1 MSNAARTHET
11 QSSGRRCN
19 TFEALRWPGENI
31 FSSVFRISQ
40 SQILVE
46 PRSLYL
52 GIMQLNNKE
61 LKSAALLQYEV
72 ARHLGCKQ
80 WVNEFR
86 KNCQCDLSDDWIDKN
101 LPSLDGRRLQTS
113 KRSASVYVA
122 ESSRDIRLRTEPNIN
137 IVRENAAED
146 RKEETPIK
154 CPDPISYAPKTQ
166 GTHTLC
172 KKKRSDPSTSSL
184 RTVSFKKII
193 PEETPKHLFSTEKKV
208 TTGKTLR
215 KVESSKRSL
224 SVTIDVD
231 EPSLKLKSSQQSE
244 YCLLSNCFSLDSKVR
259 RHCTKRHMPLMFQT
273 VSSDS
278 SNVFHCVQALKWLI
292 KAALGEQATLSD
304 AMETVNQAS
313 KIPSTIVL
321 NPLHADYFRQACPF
335 LEVDEPKQFTL
346 HPVNSPAVLLF
357 WRCIM
362 VLLDKCTEF
371 QQKEFVRFKSNP
383 LIHSTFPP
391 KNPSLVLHGSDLE
404 LPSNLAE
411 CNLPDDSSGMEVAE
425 HSELPAVFDSHFHLD
440 RACKKI
446 WGVEEGHTVEDL
458 LKHSES
464 DSVPYKPAVP
474 VNVIG
479 GIIVYSEPNTYPDV
493 SFTLNGPWKV
503 AVGVHPKQHSTF
515 TEEKI
520 MLLEQLLCH
529 PKVVALG
536 ECGLDRSVPPS
547 EWTQQEDVFIKL
559 LKLAKPCIP
568 IVLYL
573 RGPAGDKYGSDVIA
587 RCMMLMEVHCRN
599 AQRIHLHCFQGKT
612 DVVKAW
618 LKKFPN
624 TCFGLTASVR
634 TFDSHQI
641 AGLKAIPRTNIVL
654 ETDAPYFPFG
664 TAKVSTPAYIGDT
677 AKLVAQHLNV
687 KPEELMEITLQ
698 NAKFLYGI

>member
-1 MSNAARTHET
+1 M
-11 QSSGRRCN
+11 
-19 TFEALRWPGENI
+19 

-61 LKSAALLQYEV
+61 LKSAAVLQYEV

-166 GTHTLC
+166 GRHTLC

-464 DSVPYKPAVP
+464 DKPAVP

>member
-1 MSNAARTHET
+1 
-11 QSSGRRCN
+11 
-19 TFEALRWPGENI
+19 
-31 FSSVFRISQ
+31 
-40 SQILVE
+40 
-46 PRSLYL
+46 
-52 GIMQLNNKE
+52 
-61 LKSAALLQYEV
+61 
-72 ARHLGCKQ
+72 
-80 WVNEFR
+80 
-86 KNCQCDLSDDWIDKN
+86 
-101 LPSLDGRRLQTS
+101 
-113 KRSASVYVA
+113 
-122 ESSRDIRLRTEPNIN
+122 
-137 IVRENAAED
+137 
-146 RKEETPIK
+146 
-154 CPDPISYAPKTQ
+154 
-166 GTHTLC
+166 
-172 KKKRSDPSTSSL
+172 
-184 RTVSFKKII
+184 
-193 PEETPKHLFSTEKKV
+193 
-208 TTGKTLR
+208 
-215 KVESSKRSL
+215 
-224 SVTIDVD
+224 
-231 EPSLKLKSSQQSE
+231 
-244 YCLLSNCFSLDSKVR
+244 
-259 RHCTKRHMPLMFQT
+259 MPLMFQT

-464 DSVPYKPAVP
+464 DKPAVP

-664 TAKVSTPAYIGDT
+664 TAKKLEPSFTLIYKPSSQSSLPSPDELIPYSMMQWKNSPKDPRIPQTLEGFRQEASKAELAARVT
-677 AKLVAQHLNV
+677 AKPEVSDTQAVTNYTMLTAIQDLTRNV
-687 KPEELMEITLQ
+687 QALRMLMVTMVMLHFGLFMDFD
-698 NAKFLYGI
+698 K